1 MRTISAVTLLV
12 GLTLSHGVATAQEA
26 PPPPPSGGEAPAPAP
41 PTATDTPAP
50 RPAPTEP
57 PPPPP
62 PAVEPR
68 AQSSYRTD
76 AISTGDI
83 RLASAS
89 VREHSQNTVLLP
101 EGDLEI
107 GGEMT
112 FLTSSLAPE
121 GGEELV
127 FTDVGLLML
136 NARYSFGPVE
146 LAATADFLVKQPSY
160 MDEWVPQSG
169 SLTTRI
175 ALGLGQALSLNVEA
189 GPLLQ
194 DLGVWEAAT
203 LGIQAKRDV
212 HRTIVFEGLLGG
224 NFTHI
229 NFAQLTQ
236 QEFWFSEVVVG
247 FKTVLRTPFPAFAA
261 WVTADLSVPVAGEPD
276 RDSPDPAGFLDPQTR
291 LNFSVGSAYLLAD
304 EWNLYASFA
313 VIDRGDKKSPES
325 MLPILRGGFDQ
336 QHLTL
341 GVQHRWELGKKL
353 QVAE

>member
-1 MRTISAVTLLV
+1 
-12 GLTLSHGVATAQEA
+12 
-26 PPPPPSGGEAPAPAP
+26 
-41 PTATDTPAP
+41 
-50 RPAPTEP
+50 
-57 PPPPP
+57 
-62 PAVEPR
+62 
-68 AQSSYRTD
+68 
-76 AISTGDI
+76 
-83 RLASAS
+83 
-89 VREHSQNTVLLP
+89 
-101 EGDLEI
+101 
-107 GGEMT
+107 
-112 FLTSSLAPE
+112 
-121 GGEELV
+121 
-127 FTDVGLLML
+127 
-136 NARYSFGPVE
+136 
-146 LAATADFLVKQPSY
+146 
-160 MDEWVPQSG
+160 
-169 SLTTRI
+169 
-175 ALGLGQALSLNVEA
+175 VEA

-313 VIDRGDKKSPES
+313 VIDRGDKESPES